1 MNNSSV
7 IYQNYNSTFSAE
19 RQELIQIAQTIFTAN
34 DYNLPENWFRANSLC
49 FVALTNDFDHEV
61 FFQLYEQINE
71 KSHREF
77 SSFTLSTTDY
87 AKWFADVKAMHKL
100 FIDKGYYKAYSFLHE
115 MYLNA
120 RFGFKDE
127 QKAVQYLKQ
136 GEKQQDATAISFVGY
151 NTYYGN
157 FGFIEDK
164 TKGLEMIESSYLEN
178 NHIGKLFAL
187 NIEFN
192 ACTSEQ
198 EGRQVIEKY
207 ADFFEQE
214 KRGLYIKAEYYL
226 REKQEAKAAEA
237 LLEGIAHGCGYSNY
251 LMGMLIAN
259 GRFKELNFS
268 KETGIAYLEYGFA
281 CGIAYSGFVLGYYY
295 LYPADDSAP
304 DFLAAIPILEKAA
317 LYGSNE
323 ALLELAVLY
332 LYHADYQNISTAIDY
347 LDRAIKAN
355 FTKAMNEKAIALLEH
370 PSILQN
376 VLEAK
381 ELLEKATKLND
392 DYAPYRLGLAYL
404 YEEIE
409 VESNN
414 ELAIH
419 YFEIAADR
427 GNGHGVE
434 AAGRYYRYKQEPEI
448 EKALEYYR
456 KGIDQFQSNYC
467 KVELAMLL
475 ENGFGVEK
483 DVQTAKNIYKDAL
496 QSNYP
501 YAALR
506 LGYMYE
512 EGILGERNY
521 EAAKEYFA
529 IAAEA
534 DLPEGVYQLA
544 RFYRYG
550 IGGAENHQ
558 TSFEL
563 FEKAL
568 QLGYTDANVD
578 LALAYEEGTGVI
590 QQPEKAFDYMTKAAE
605 LGYGFAQYKV
615 GCYYLYDYGI
625 QKDLQQAKNWLEQAV
640 ENQSVLA
647 MLTLGDYYLYG
658 YEQDEPYEK
667 CFPYYQAAE
676 ELGGISEGIGVCYQF
691 GIGTEQNEEK
701 AFQYY
706 QKAIENNYDAAYFRV
721 GICYFYGIGTQK
733 NTDEALE
740 HLRIAA
746 DRGNMEASAY
756 TGVLLMEKNE
766 WELGIPYLEEAAH
779 QGFDMAQ
786 YELGNCYLKGEGV
799 QQSDDTAL
807 YWYQQAAENGNEDA
821 QRIVGGPRKRR
832 R

>member
-7 IYQNYNSTFSAE
+7 IYQNYSSTFSV
-19 RQELIQIAQTIFTAN
+19 QKDELAQIAQTLFTTNNYAQ
-34 DYNLPENWFRANSLC
+34 PENWFKASALC
-49 FVALTNDFDHEV
+49 FVALTNDFDNEV
-61 FFQLYEQINE
+61 FYKLYEQINE

-77 SSFTLSTTDY
+77 SSFLLNDTDY
-87 AKWFADVKAMHKL
+87 AQWFADVEATHQL
-100 FIDKGYYKAYSFLHE
+100 FVTKDYYKAYSFLHE

-127 QKAVQYLKQ
+127 QKAIQYLKQ
-136 GEKQQDATAISFVGY
+136 GEEHKDATSISFVGY

-157 FGFIEDK
+157 FGFVEDK
-164 TKGLEMIESSYLEN
+164 AKGLQMIESSYSN
-178 NHIGKLFAL
+178 DNHIGKLFAL

-192 ACTSEQ
+192 ACTSEE
-198 EGRQVIEKY
+198 EGRNVIEKY
-207 ADFFEQE
+207 KDFFEQE

-226 REKQEAKAAEA
+226 REEQEVKAAEA
-237 LLEGIAHGCGYSNY
+237 LQEGIANGCGYSNY

-259 GRFKELNFS
+259 GRFDALNFS
-268 KETGIAYLEYGFA
+268 KEKGIAYLEYGFA

-295 LYPADDSAP
+295 LYPTDGSEP
-304 DFLAAIPILEKAA
+304 NFLDAIPVLEKAA

-332 LYHADYQNISTAIDY
+332 LYHSDYQNIATAIEY
-347 LDRAIKAN
+347 LDRAIATN
-355 FTKAMNEKAIALLEH
+355 FTKAMNEKAVALLEH
-370 PSILQN
+370 PN
-376 VLEAK
+376 VLQDVAAAK
-381 ELLEKATKLND
+381 ELLEKATELGD
-392 DYAPYRLGLAYL
+392 DYAPYRLGLAYQ

-409 VESNN
+409 VENADQ
-414 ELAIH
+414 LAIQ
-419 YFEIAADR
+419 YFEIAANRDNVK
-427 GNGHGVE
+427 GIE

-448 EKALEYYR
+448 NKALEFYR
-456 KGIDQFQSNYC
+456 KGIDLFQSNYC

-475 ENGFGVEK
+475 ENGFVVEK
-483 DVQTAKNIYKDAL
+483 NVQIAKSIYEDAL

-501 YAALR
+501 YAAIR
-506 LGYMYE
+506 LGFMHE
-512 EGILGERNY
+512 DGVLGERNY
-521 EAAKEYFA
+521 EAAREYFS

-534 DLPEGVYQLA
+534 DMPEGIYQLA

-550 IGGAENHQ
+550 IGGEENHQ
-558 TSFEL
+558 IAFEL

-568 QLGYTDANVD
+568 QLGYSDANVD
-578 LALAYEEGTGVI
+578 LALAYEEGAGVEHQP
-590 QQPEKAFDYMTKAAE
+590 QQAFDYMAKAAE
-605 LGYGFAQYKV
+605 LGYGFAQYKL
-615 GCYYLYDYGI
+615 GCYYLYDYGV
-625 QKDLQQAKNWLEQAV
+625 QKDLQQAKHWLEQAV
-640 ENQSVLA
+640 DNQSVLA

-658 YEQDEPYEK
+658 YEQDQPYEK

-691 GIGTEQNEEK
+691 GIGIDQSEEK

-706 QKAIENNYDAAYFRV
+706 QKAIENNYDAAYFRL

-733 NTDEALE
+733 NANEALVN
-740 HLRIAA
+740 LRIAA

-756 TGVLLMEKNE
+756 TGVLLMEQQE
-766 WELGIPYLEEAAH
+766 WELGVPYLEEAAH

-799 QQSDDTAL
+799 PQSDETAL
-807 YWYQQAAENGNEDA
+807 HWYQQAAENGNEDA